1 MPAASFPPDD
11 MPQMKK
17 EQLPV
22 YEVQELPVERRV
34 QPGKFYVQKNGEL
47 QEQERR
53 QRVDAAEAA
62 PARKPTPGR

>member
-1 MPAASFPPDD
+1 MPK
-11 MPQMKK
+11 KK

-53 QRVDAAEAA
+53 KRVDEEGT
-62 PARKPTPGR
+62 PRKPLPGR

>member
-1 MPAASFPPDD
+1 MPPALFRRDD

-17 EQLPV
+17 ERLPV

-47 QEQERR
+47 KEHERR
-53 QRVDAAEAA
+53 KRVDAAAGT
-62 PARKPTPGR
+62 PARKPVTGR

>member
-1 MPAASFPPDD
+1 MPHTN
-11 MPQMKK
+11 K

-34 QPGKFYVQKNGEL
+34 QPGKFYVQKDGEL

-53 QRVDAAEAA
+53 KRVDVADGL